1 MELSPKDEILFVHK
15 LTLEHKTNQNFSNS
29 ISEITA
35 FVINWFIESA
45 FFSSFSVRKLGSF
58 NWFCYNSIFSKLT
71 SLIR

>member
-29 ISEITA
+29 ISEITG

-45 FFSSFSVRKLGSF
+45 FFTSFCLSAK
-58 NWFCYNSIFSKLT
+58 
-71 SLIR
+71 